1 MKLLVAPIVAF
12 FARMRFPVLFLVTAI
27 AFVVDLV
34 VPDLI
39 PLADEIALGLLAAL
53 LAAWRKKRSDEGP
66 DETAGG
72 SPDR

>member
-1 MKLLVAPIVAF
+1 MKFLVAPIVAF
-12 FARMRFPVLFLVTAI
+12 FARMRFPVLFVVTAI

-53 LAAWRKKRSDEGP
+53 LAAWRKNRSDGEP
-66 DETAGG
+66 DGSAGEPPG
-72 SPDR
+72 G